1 MQTGKMLQHFAI
13 AYKKIYFLICGKI
26 EIDQVISGSGKNI
39 YLMMNVRIKRKLVWL
54 FFVLLILQAT
64 DLHAQTKRGD
74 SLNRYIHTATTAE
87 DKLRAIIAY
96 TDEYFNINH
105 DSLSKYATEAI
116 QLAATLENNVLKSHA
131 QLILAND
138 YIQWGW
144 TDSAFAIAENEI
156 PKCDV
161 HNKDYRG
168 LYFKFSII
176 KSVALGSEGRMEEC
190 LDNLYKLMPYAEQYN
205 DTLHLTLICNTIS
218 FIASARN
225 EIQEGI
231 KWNDKALHYGQN
243 LAPGRIGSVYV
254 TRAGLYNKSG
264 SPDSALYFLEKGID
278 LCTKG
283 EFIDR
288 LVSAYRLQSD
298 ILIDKGRYEDAEK
311 ALMNMINTRKE
322 LHQQE
327 GFVVDDNIQIADF
340 YANTG
345 QLQKAIDLCRKFLVS
360 GELKKEKKEG
370 SIAMNND
377 AATRL
382 AYYVPLAGYLKQSG
396 DTKGYTDAL
405 ENIIALKDSVA
416 AMNNTEAIAE
426 MQAKY
431 DVQEK
436 EKTILEQELQ
446 LTRRNT
452 LLYGSIGFIVMA
464 CVIGLLVFRNQR
476 RAQQEKLRIAVEEE
490 KSMAAQ
496 SILEAEEKERKR
508 IAADLHDN
516 IGAYA
521 TAIRD
526 DVDKITG
533 KSDEATHLHLDH
545 LRQHSQEIINSLRD
559 TIWVL
564 NKENITITGISDRF
578 KNYTGKLQ
586 PSYPGININITE
598 KIEDDI
604 VIPSRK
610 ALNIFR
616 IMQEAVHNAL
626 KHSNAK
632 NIQISVHSNE
642 HINIT
647 ITDDGSGIDEL
658 AGNNGNGM
666 INMKARAVEA
676 GMALTVRSEKNKGTE
691 IILAQAT

>member
-1 MQTGKMLQHFAI
+1 ML
-13 AYKKIYFLICGKI
+13 
-26 EIDQVISGSGKNI
+26 
-39 YLMMNVRIKRKLVWL
+39 
-54 FFVLLILQAT
+54 FVLLMLQAT
-64 DLHAQTKRGD
+64 NLHAQTKKGD
-74 SLNRYIHTATTAE
+74 SLNRYIHSANTAD

-96 TDEYFNINH
+96 TDEYYNICH
-105 DSLSKYATEAI
+105 DSLSKYAAVAI
-116 QLAATLENNVLKSHA
+116 QLAAPLNNNLLKSQA
-131 QLILAND
+131 QLILAYD

-144 TDSAFAIAENEI
+144 MDSVFAITEAEI
-156 PKCDV
+156 PKCDMRD
-161 HNKDYRG
+161 KDYRQV
-168 LYFKFSII
+168 YFKFSII
-176 KSVALGSEGRMEEC
+176 KSVALGSESRMQEC
-190 LDNLYKLMPYAEQYN
+190 LDNLYKLIPYAEEYK
-205 DTLHLTLICNTIS
+205 DTLHLAQICNTIG

-225 EIQEGI
+225 EIKEGI
-231 KWNDKALHYGQN
+231 KWNDKALQYIQG
-243 LAPGRIGSVYV
+243 LTLMPGRIGSIYV
-254 TRAGLYNKSG
+254 TRASLYNKSG
-264 SPDSALYFLEKGID
+264 LPDSALYFLQKGID

-283 EFIDR
+283 EYIDR
-288 LVSAYRLQSD
+288 LVGAYRLQSA
-298 ILIDKGRYEDAEK
+298 ILTDQGKYTAAEE
-311 ALMNMINTRKE
+311 ALMNMINTRKK
-322 LHQQE
+322 LNQQE

-396 DTKGYTDAL
+396 DTKGYTEAL
-405 ENIIALKDSVA
+405 ENIITLKDSVA
-416 AMNNTEAIAE
+416 AMNSTEAIAE

-452 LLYGSIGFIVMA
+452 MLYGSIGFIVMA
-464 CVIGLLVFRNQR
+464 GIIGLLVFRNQR

-490 KSMAAQ
+490 KNMAVQ

-533 KSDEATHLHLDH
+533 KSDEAAHLHLDH

-564 NKENITITGISDRF
+564 NKENITITGLSDRF

-586 PSYPGININITE
+586 PSYPGINININE
-598 KIEDDI
+598 QIEEDI

-632 NIQISVHSNE
+632 NISITICSNE
-642 HINIT
+642 HISIAIN
-647 ITDDGSGIDEL
+647 DDGSGFDEL
-658 AGNNGNGM
+658 AGNHGNGM
-666 INMKARAVEA
+666 INMKARAEEA
-676 GMALTVRSEKNKGTE
+676 GLLLAVHSEKDKGTE
-691 IILAQAT
+691 IMLKQTT

>member
-1 MQTGKMLQHFAI
+1 
-13 AYKKIYFLICGKI
+13 
-26 EIDQVISGSGKNI
+26 
-39 YLMMNVRIKRKLVWL
+39 MMIMCIKRNLVWL
-54 FFVLLILQAT
+54 FFVFLLLQAT
-64 DLHAQTKRGD
+64 NLHAQTKRAD
-74 SLNRYIHTATTAE
+74 SLNRLIHAAATPE
-87 DKLRAIIAY
+87 KKLRAIIAY

-105 DSLSKYATEAI
+105 DSLSKYAATAI
-116 QLAATLENNVLKSHA
+116 GLAATLDSRELKSQA
-131 QLILAND
+131 QLILAYD

-144 TDSAFAIAENEI
+144 TDSVFGVAEAEI
-156 PKCDV
+156 PKCNV
-161 HNKDYRG
+161 HDKDYRD
-168 LYFKFSII
+168 LYFKFSLI
-176 KSVALGSEGRMEEC
+176 KSVALGGESRMEEC
-190 LDNLYKLMPYAEQYN
+190 LDNLYKLLPYAEQYK
-205 DTLHLTLICNTIS
+205 DTLHLALICNTIS

-225 EIQEGI
+225 EVEEGI
-231 KWNDKALHYGQN
+231 KWNNKALQYGQN
-243 LAPGRIGSVYV
+243 LMPGRIGSVYV
-254 TRAGLYNKSG
+254 TRASLYNKSG
-264 SPDSALYFLEKGID
+264 MPDSALYFLQKGID
-278 LCTKG
+278 LCVKG

-288 LVSAYRLQSD
+288 LVGAYRLQSA
-298 ILIDKGRYEDAEK
+298 ILTDQKKYEDAEK
-311 ALMNMINTRKE
+311 ALMNMINTRKK
-322 LHQQE
+322 LNQQE

-345 QLQKAIDLCRKFLVS
+345 QLQRAIDLCRKFLVS
-360 GELKKEKKEG
+360 GELKKEKKVG
-370 SIAMNND
+370 SVAMNND
-377 AATRL
+377 PATRL
-382 AYYVPLAGYLKQSG
+382 AYHVPLARYLKESG
-396 DTKGYTDAL
+396 DTKGYVEVL

-416 AMNNTEAIAE
+416 AMNNAEAIAE

-452 LLYGSIGFIVMA
+452 LLYGSIGFMVMSGM
-464 CVIGLLVFRNQR
+464 IGFLVFRNQR
-476 RAQQEKLRIAVEEE
+476 RAQQEKLRTAVEEE

-526 DVDKITG
+526 DVDKITR
-533 KSDEATHLHLDH
+533 KSDEAAHLHLDH

-586 PSYPGININITE
+586 PSYPGISISITE
-598 KIEDDI
+598 QIEEDI

-632 NIQISVHSNE
+632 NIQITVKSNE

-658 AGNNGNGM
+658 PGNHGNGM
-666 INMKARAVEA
+666 INMKARAFEA
-676 GMALTVRSEKNKGTE
+676 GLVLTVHSEKNKGTA
-691 IILAQAT
+691 IILRQAT